1 MAEEFTKELL
11 VKKVRAYDA
20 KSDLSLL
27 EKACDFSRVSHGE
40 QKRASGD
47 PYYYHP
53 LEVAF
58 ILAEMK
64 MDVTSVITALLHDT
78 VEDTHV
84 TSEEI
89 REKYGDE
96 VASLVDGVTKLTK
109 IESQSEHV
117 RQAENFRKLLVA
129 MSEDI
134 RVLLV
139 KLSDRLHN
147 MRTLHYIKSPEKR
160 MRIAHETMEIY
171 APLAERIGM
180 QKMKNELQD
189 LAFATLYPE
198 ARDSIMS
205 RLEYLRTNGYMLVE
219 NIIKEIQEKINEEGI
234 PAEVIGREKS
244 PCSIWRKMERKNIS
258 FEQLSDIMAFRILT
272 KDIADCYKVLG
283 VIHTHYQ
290 MIPGS
295 FKDYISTP
303 KNNGYQSLHTVIM
316 GPQQRFVEVQIRTQ
330 PMHQI
335 AELGVAAHWAYKQVR
350 DYNTDGKQYKWIREL
365 LYILEHTSDS
375 EEFLENTKMEMYYDQ
390 VFCFTP
396 RGDLI
401 ALPKGATT
409 VDFAFAVH
417 SGVGMHCAGAKVNG
431 SIVPLRTQLYNG
443 DQVQI
448 ITSPTHSPSPEWEEF
463 AITGKALSEIR
474 RYVRA
479 AKRQEYRKLGR
490 SMVKKALEE
499 NDLKPSPEVLEPVLP
514 NIGRKTVDELYT
526 AVGKGMI
533 TTEDVLRAIFPDRKP
548 KDNKRIP
555 FSSLLRFKKDKDKDR
570 KTEALPIKGL
580 KPGMALSLAECCHPI
595 PGDSIVGVVTTGKG
609 MTVHTSDCD
618 VLENYA
624 GTPERLVD
632 VSWEKGSDSQHHVGR
647 LKVMLAHEAGSLA
660 ALTNTIANNQG
671 NINNLKI
678 INRTPDYFEVSVDVD
693 VLGASH
699 LTNIIASLRSLQ
711 NIHSVERQRN

>member
-1 MAEEFTKELL
+1 MAEMLTKELL
-11 VKKVRAYDA
+11 LKQVKAYSPKADV
-20 KSDLSLL
+20 KLL
-27 EKACDFSRVSHGE
+27 EEACDFSRISHGE

-58 ILAEMK
+58 ILADMK
-64 MDVTSVITALLHDT
+64 LDVTSVITALLHDT
-78 VEDTHV
+78 VEDTSV
-84 TSEEI
+84 TIKEI
-89 REKYGDE
+89 KEKFGEE

-109 IESQSEHV
+109 IESQSENV

-147 MRTLHYIKSPEKR
+147 MRTLHFIKSPEKR

-189 LAFATLYPE
+189 LAFGTLYPE

-205 RLEYLRTNGYMLVE
+205 RLEYLRSNGYMLVE
-219 NIIKEIQEKINEEGI
+219 NIIKEIETNIKSEGVK
-234 PAEVIGREKS
+234 AEVIGREKT

-258 FEQLSDIMAFRILT
+258 FEQLSDIMAFRIICE
-272 KDIADCYKVLG
+272 DIPSCYKILG
-283 VIHTHYQ
+283 IIHTHYQ

-316 GPQQRFVEVQIRTQ
+316 GPQQRFIEVQIRTA

-401 ALPKGATT
+401 ALPKGATP

-417 SGVGMHCAGAKVNG
+417 SDVGMHCSGAKVNG
-431 SIVPLRTQLYNG
+431 SIVPLRTQLFNG

-448 ITSPTHSPSPEWEEF
+448 ITSKAHSPSPEWEQF
-463 AITGKALSEIR
+463 AVTGKALSEIR

-479 AKRQEYRKLGR
+479 QKRQEYSKLGYSIVR
-490 SMVKKALEE
+490 KTLEE
-499 NDLKPSPEVLEPVLP
+499 EELKPSDEVLEPLLATL
-514 NIGRKTVDELYT
+514 GRKSIDELYI
-526 AVGKGMI
+526 AVGKGVL
-533 TTEDVLRAIFPDRKP
+533 TTEELLAAIFPDRKP
-548 KDNKRIP
+548 KDNKRSTL
-555 FSSLLRFKKDKDKDR
+555 SSFLRFKKDKER
-570 KTEALPIKGL
+570 RSEAIPIKGL

-595 PGDSIVGVVTTGKG
+595 PGDSIVGVVTTGRG

-624 GTPERLVD
+624 GTPERLMD
-632 VSWEKGSDSQHHVGR
+632 VAWEKGSDQQHHIGR

-660 ALTNTIANNQG
+660 SLTNTIANNQG

-678 INRTPDYFEVSVDVD
+678 INRTPDYFEVAVDVD
-693 VLGASH
+693 VKGASH
-699 LTNIIASLRSLQ
+699 LTNIIASLRALQ
-711 NIHSVERQRN
+711 NIHSVERQRK

>member
-1 MAEEFTKELL
+1 MAVLTQNTLIDM
-11 VKKVRAYDA
+11 VSAYSPKADM
-20 KSDLSLL
+20 KLL
-27 EKACDFSRVSHGE
+27 EEACNFSRLSHGE

-53 LEVAF
+53 LEVAI
-58 ILAEMK
+58 ILADIK

-78 VEDTHV
+78 VEDTDV
-84 TSEEI
+84 TIEEI
-89 REKYGDE
+89 REKFGE
-96 VASLVDGVTKLTK
+96 EIATLVDGVTKLTK
-109 IESQSEHV
+109 IETQSEHV

-147 MRTLHYIKSPEKR
+147 MRTLHFIRSPEKR

-198 ARDSIMS
+198 ARDSIIS
-205 RLEYLRTNGYMLVE
+205 RLEYLRSQGHILVE
-219 NIIKEIQEKINEEGI
+219 KIIKEIEEKIKEEGLK
-234 PAEVIGREKS
+234 AEVIGREKT

-258 FEQLSDIMAFRILT
+258 FEQLSDIMAFRIVT
-272 KDIADCYKVLG
+272 DDVASCYRLLG
-283 VIHTHYQ
+283 VIHTNYQ

-295 FKDYISTP
+295 FKDFISTP
-303 KNNGYQSLHTVIM
+303 KYNGYQSLHTVIM
-316 GPQQRFVEVQIRTQ
+316 GPQQRFLEVQIRTHQ
-330 PMHQI
+330 MHQI
-335 AELGVAAHWAYKQVR
+335 AELGVAAHWTYKQMR

-401 ALPKGATT
+401 ALPKGATP

-417 SGVGMHCAGAKVNG
+417 SDVGMHCAGAKVNG

-448 ITSPTHSPSPEWEEF
+448 ITSKTQLPSPDWEQF

-474 RYVRA
+474 RYVRGQ
-479 AKRQEYRKLGR
+479 KRQEYKKLGQ
-490 SMVKKALEE
+490 SIVKKFLEE
-499 NDLKPSPEVLEPVLP
+499 EGLKVTKETLQPVLET
-514 NIGRKTVDELYT
+514 IGRKSMDELYIG
-526 AVGKGMI
+526 VGKGYV
-533 TTEDVLRAIFPDRKP
+533 TQSELLKALFPDRKP
-548 KDNKRIP
+548 AKSKRSP
-555 FSSLLRFKKDKDKDR
+555 FSLLRFTKSKETKS
-570 KTEALPIKGL
+570 EAIPIKGL
-580 KPGMALSLAECCHPI
+580 TPGMALSLAECCHPI

-609 MTVHTSDCD
+609 MTVHTSDCQI
-618 VLENYA
+618 LENFA
-624 GTPERLVD
+624 STPERMMD
-632 VSWEKGSDSQHHVGR
+632 VSWEKGSDGNHHIGR
-647 LKVMLAHEAGSLA
+647 LKVLLTHEAGSLA
-660 ALTNTIANNQG
+660 ALTNTIAQNNG

-678 INRTPDYFEVSVDVD
+678 TNRTQDFFEVVVDID
-693 VLGASH
+693 VRGAAH
-699 LTNIIASLRSLQ
+699 LTNIIASLRALQ
-711 NIHSVERQRN
+711 NIHSVERHRQ